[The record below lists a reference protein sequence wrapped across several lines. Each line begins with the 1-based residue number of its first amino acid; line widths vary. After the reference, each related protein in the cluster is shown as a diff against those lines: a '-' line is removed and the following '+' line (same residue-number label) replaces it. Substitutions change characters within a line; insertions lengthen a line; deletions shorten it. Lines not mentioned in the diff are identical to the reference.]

1 MGTGDIAADLS
12 PDLLTPASSVRA
24 VGGETSNRGRDG
36 ESRRRASTEE
46 NRNDEPPEPDDQ
58 DQPEHALDRLA

>member
-1 MGTGDIAADLS
+1 MGTGDIAAGLS

-36 ESRRRASTEE
+36 DSRRRASTQE
-46 NRNDEPPEPDDQ
+46 NPNDEPPEPEDR
-58 DQPEHALDRLA
+58 DQPGHTLDRLA